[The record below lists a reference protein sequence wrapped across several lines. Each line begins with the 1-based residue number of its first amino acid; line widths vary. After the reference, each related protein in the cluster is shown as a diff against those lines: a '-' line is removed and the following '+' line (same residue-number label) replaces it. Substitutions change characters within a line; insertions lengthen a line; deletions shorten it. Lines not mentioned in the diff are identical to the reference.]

1 MKVLNLLK
9 NKRII
14 RFKKGDIMNHNIK
27 IQINEAEI
35 SKVYNSER
43 LEEIRKHYNDLL
55 GYEGVTK
62 VEAVIVKRK
71 DINRSTELQPK
82 HYTISP
88 DEVDRIYLLYGSYG
102 LSLDC
107 ELQIITNQSDWND
120 EVNINPEYPEGELM
134 AGFKRDRAQNKHKR
148 EGSYISDLM
157 VYLKFYFKDKKAYR
171 YVKTVSNTVAPNENK
186 QPNSPM
192 DIVVCLEDCIA
203 DGVLDEKLYQL
214 INEKE
219 LAKEVKILTRDKS
232 SKFRTEVI
240 NKFQAKGNKDNRFEI
255 IYSGNLEDIC
265 SQRNLASSGKTQ
277 RGNRAL
283 YHLSNGESKNTW
295 YNIYKKIFVEQ
306 TEADLLMY
314 IPKPDDITKQRLV
327 EVIKLIKSYNYF
339 SEGDYDKIS
348 KSIKFL
354 GFHTQKKKG
363 LPYINGNTEVSLTN
377 EIKYVLRTP
386 YSWFH
391 IKEGDTEALKEFLK
405 KNNTDKEKYDVD
417 TLLNQ
422 ILTIY
427 KNSKTLA

>member
-1 MKVLNLLK
+1 M
-9 NKRII
+9 
-14 RFKKGDIMNHNIK
+14 
-27 IQINEAEI
+27 
-35 SKVYNSER
+35 
-43 LEEIRKHYNDLL
+43 
-55 GYEGVTK
+55 
-62 VEAVIVKRK
+62 
-71 DINRSTELQPK
+71 
-82 HYTISP
+82 
-88 DEVDRIYLLYGSYG
+88 
-102 LSLDC
+102 C
-107 ELQIITNQSDWND
+107 
-120 EVNINPEYPEGELM
+120 
-134 AGFKRDRAQNKHKR
+134 
-148 EGSYISDLM
+148 
-157 VYLKFYFKDKKAYR
+157 FY
-171 YVKTVSNTVAPNENK
+171 
-186 QPNSPM
+186 
-192 DIVVCLEDCIA
+192 
-203 DGVLDEKLYQL
+203 
-214 INEKE
+214 
-219 LAKEVKILTRDKS
+219 
-232 SKFRTEVI
+232 
-240 NKFQAKGNKDNRFEI
+240 
-255 IYSGNLEDIC
+255 
-265 SQRNLASSGKTQ
+265 
-277 RGNRAL
+277 L